1 MSSDNYYVVG
11 PHPDGGYGVAMG
23 FMSEWETAE
32 EDPKITST
40 SLRFDTVDAAWDY
53 ATGEYSEY
61 GVFKVLD
68 ESADAA
74 EA

>member
-1 MSSDNYYVVG
+1 MSSDNYYIVG

-23 FMSEWETAE
+23 FMSEWDTSE

-40 SLRFDTVDAAWDY
+40 SPRFDTEDAAWDY
-53 ATGEYSEY
+53 AINEPAEY

-68 ESADAA
+68 ESVDTT